1 MASVRNTRS
10 GENVWLRT
18 LHWRVLLVLT
28 RHCLNISHTILF
40 WVPFYSNYYIFGVF
54 LFIPWCGFFGPEIM
68 QDSESPVLRLSG
80 RLLSTFLTKILQT
93 KSTKSAIDATS
104 QIPVVT
110 PFNANVKMK

>member
-1 MASVRNTRS
+1 MASVRNTGR
-10 GENVWLRT
+10 GENARLPA

-28 RHCLNISHTILF
+28 RHSLNISHTILF

-54 LFIPWCGFFGPEIM
+54 LFIPWCGFFSPEIM